1 MKMGGFFVT
10 FTFRITSETEPMKKL
25 LFIMLIAAS
34 TTFASYSQSFK
45 MNLYP
50 DGVIPNYKDVGE
62 VEKWDTTNA
71 VRISKV
77 QVPDIS
83 VFLPSKENRT
93 GESVIICP
101 GGGYHIL
108 AYDKEGEDIAKF
120 WNSKGIAAI
129 VLKYRLPTSDAQV
142 VPHKSPLMDAR
153 RAMRVVRYYAADWGI
168 DPGMIGIMGFSAG
181 GHLASTLS
189 THFDAGDPAA
199 ADPIER
205 VSCRPDFSILM
216 YPVISFTGEFQHSG
230 SRKALVGDNEELM
243 RYYSNE
249 LQVTEKTPPA
259 LLVHSADDRAV
270 PAENSIVYYRALLEN
285 GVPGELH
292 IYPYGG
298 HGYSL
303 AIGKGHLSG
312 WPERAFEWVKSLQ
325 QD

>member
-1 MKMGGFFVT
+1 MRQFFVT
-10 FTFRITSETEPMKKL
+10 TLLVLFFSVTSH
-25 LFIMLIAAS
+25 A
-34 TTFASYSQSFK
+34 QSFR

-50 DGVIPNYKDVGE
+50 EGLVPNYRAAGE
-62 VEKWDTTNA
+62 KEIRDTTDA

-83 VFLPSKENRT
+83 VFLPARQHMT
-93 GESVIICP
+93 GEAVIICP
-101 GGGYHIL
+101 GGGYRIL

-142 VPHKSPLMDAR
+142 IPHKSPLMDAQ
-153 RAMRVVRYYAADWGI
+153 RAMRMVRYYAADWGL
-168 DPGMIGIMGFSAG
+168 DPELIGIMGFSAG
-181 GHLASTLS
+181 GPLASPLS
-189 THFDAGDPAA
+189 THFDAGNPGS
-199 ADPIER
+199 ADPVER
-205 VSCRPDFSILM
+205 VSCRPDYSILI

-230 SRKALVGDNEELM
+230 SRRNLVGDDEQLM
-243 RYYSNE
+243 RYYSSE
-249 LQVTEKTPPA
+249 MQVTGKTPPA
-259 LLVHSADDRAV
+259 LLVHSADDKSV
-270 PAENSIVYYRALLEN
+270 PAENSIVYYRALLKN

-312 WPERAFEWVKSLQ
+312 WPERAFEWVKSLRRN
-325 QD
+325 